1 MNELAIA
8 TQTIRPYELPT
19 TTNDQIEFCREPK
32 TERLR
37 IRDLLEA
44 FRTISRAKRKGDAF
58 LAIAAV
64 NRGRFGFSV
73 QSLRRL
79 YTRYK
84 NSNYDWHVLKRD
96 YRGAKPS
103 KPDEFK
109 EFFAS
114 LVVKCQGRTDVVKAA
129 RDDLFYNYWIAG
141 KHVPGYGTFAE
152 FWQRTQGAKPFPKVI
167 TDRPPHT
174 PAWSYR
180 TLLRVV
186 KSTVPREVR
195 VLAANGDLHA
205 HDSQMQLYRDRTGLK
220 PLQYVTFD
228 DVELDIQVLCKI
240 GNSMEVRP
248 LQAVMALDI
257 ATAKFLAWGVR
268 PMLKEEDMKYFP
280 SDAGRVLT
288 RKQVNAVLMQILLQY
303 GLPQNYPMKLLLE
316 NASGTLNAAD
326 RQMIETLLPAR
337 IIFENTRMFNE
348 SYLGIECRSHGL
360 PYQKGYI
367 ESPFGGVHARL
378 AGLLGALAPRYEFRN
393 PASAAIA
400 KQTADILK
408 EARCKGISESLLK
421 FKLLTYDEFLPIF
434 DIIVANWN
442 ARTNHKLQGFDYEY
456 ETLIG
461 SDFYNRKD
469 AIKLLTPEQLSSAKF
484 VRRMESPTER
494 WQKLSANIAFSKIE
508 VPMVYPLLQN
518 DKRVVTVRNG
528 QIATEFSNIS
538 SDKFYYR
545 SDELYQLEG
554 KEFIAVTPD
563 RETLYL
569 FNRDEGFVCA
579 VPRLGRVAIT
589 DQTAIVRQSGI
600 VNRARQAQRDKLESF
615 LADRKNTFAEI
626 DVHNAKILAENAE
639 IGTQMAARTVATKA
653 KKQASK
659 ISQDTAIEMLDNMSA
674 ASDDSEDFN
683 AIASLESFTE
693 NQ

>member
-8 TQTIRPYELPT
+8 TETIRPYEIPT
-19 TTNDQIEFCREPK
+19 TTDDQIEFCKEPK

-37 IRDLLEA
+37 IRDLLDA

-103 KPDEFK
+103 KPNEFK

-129 RDDLFYNYWIAG
+129 RDDLFYKYWIAG

-186 KSTVPREVR
+186 KTTVPREVR

-205 HDSQMQLYRDRTGLK
+205 HDHQMQLYRDRTGLK

-240 GNSMEVRP
+240 GNTYKVRP

-257 ATAKFLAWGVR
+257 ATAKFVGYGVR
-268 PMLKEEDMKYFP
+268 PMLKSEDMTYFP
-280 SDAGRVLT
+280 PEAGRILT
-288 RKQVNAVLMQILLQY
+288 RKQVNTVLMQVLLKY
-303 GLPQNYPMKLLLE
+303 GLPENYPMRLLLE
-316 NASGTLNAAD
+316 NASGTLNKID
-326 RQMIETLLPAR
+326 RQMIETLLPGR
-337 IIFENTRMFNE
+337 IVFEDTRMFAE
-348 SYLGIECRSHGL
+348 SYLGLECKKHGL
-360 PYQKGYI
+360 PYQKGFI
-367 ESPFGGVHARL
+367 ESAFQ
-378 AGLLGALAPRYEFRN
+378 GLHTRISGLVGALAPRYEFRS
-393 PASAAIA
+393 PAAAALADETMRVIE
-400 KQTADILK
+400 TAH
-408 EARCKGISESLLK
+408 ANGISETLIK

-434 DIIVANWN
+434 AQIVERWN
-442 ARTNHKLQGFDYEY
+442 ARTNHKLQSFDFEY

-461 SDFYNRKD
+461 SDFYPRET
-469 AIKLLTPEQLSSAKF
+469 AIKMLSAEELESAKF
-484 VRRMESPTER
+484 TRRMESPEER
-494 WQKLSANIAFSKIE
+494 WAKLAQCVRFTNVQ
-508 VPMVYPLLQN
+508 VPMIFPLLQT

-545 SDELYQLEG
+545 SDALYQLEG
-554 KEFIAVTPD
+554 REFIAVTPD

-600 VNRARQAQRDKLESF
+600 VNRARQAQRDKLDSF

-659 ISQDTAIEMLDNMSA
+659 ISQDTAIEILDNMSA